1 MTLLPILCDADQRR
15 ELFGHML
22 HQGLDPRETT
32 LPQLVA
38 WLSVHEEYV
47 PDDAGDGSVTTA
59 AHNGRR

>member
-1 MTLLPILCDADQRR
+1 VTLLPILLDRDQRR

-22 HQGLDPRETT
+22 HHDLNPRETT

-47 PDDAGDGSVTTA
+47 PDDADGQGGA
-59 AHNGRR
+59 